1 MPCCSEQSFFIGS
14 QINVA
19 VAIWSHVPHVETL
32 LSIPLH
38 AHPTNTTVCQS
49 GARFISALRQ
59 AIPDLETFYKS
70 KSWEARDSQ
79 VCFPFVRSVEDD
91 SHQKINF
98 RYDSQLYGKRVF
110 RAHSSTNPSQRFIIK
125 FTRRYCE
132 DAHRMA
138 SQNGIAPKLHC
149 VQLIHGWKVIVMED
163 VSTNYI
169 SLDDAKFTINKAT
182 QNSIKRAVTL
192 FHELGFVHGDIRRPN
207 ILVRRDG
214 SSESVLILDFDWA
227 GYVDRAFYPERM
239 NLREVVWPEG
249 VEPTAA
255 ITQEHDLLM
264 MQGLLE
270 NRC

>member
-1 MPCCSEQSFFIGS
+1 
-14 QINVA
+14 
-19 VAIWSHVPHVETL
+19 
-32 LSIPLH
+32 
-38 AHPTNTTVCQS
+38 
-49 GARFISALRQ
+49 
-59 AIPDLETFYKS
+59 
-70 KSWEARDSQ
+70 
-79 VCFPFVRSVEDD
+79 
-91 SHQKINF
+91 
-98 RYDSQLYGKRVF
+98 
-110 RAHSSTNPSQRFIIK
+110 
-125 FTRRYCE
+125 
-132 DAHRMA
+132 
-138 SQNGIAPKLHC
+138 
-149 VQLIHGWKVIVMED
+149 MED

-192 FHELGFVHGDIRRPN
+192 FHQLGFVHGDIRRPN

-239 NLREVVWPEG
+239 NLTEVVWPEG

-255 ITQEHDLLM
+255 ITKEHDLLM